1 MTRLLNVLNG
11 FYDDI
16 NIQIGSN
23 EQITNVILMLKEKY
37 EGIELR
43 DKVRSELE
51 ERGYDKDV
59 IEEWVSFIE

>member
-1 MTRLLNVLNG
+1 MLYECILRLINVLNG

-16 NIQIGSN
+16 NIGSN

-43 DKVRSELE
+43 DKSRSELE
-51 ERGYDKDV
+51 EKKDM
-59 IEEWVSFIE
+59 IKM